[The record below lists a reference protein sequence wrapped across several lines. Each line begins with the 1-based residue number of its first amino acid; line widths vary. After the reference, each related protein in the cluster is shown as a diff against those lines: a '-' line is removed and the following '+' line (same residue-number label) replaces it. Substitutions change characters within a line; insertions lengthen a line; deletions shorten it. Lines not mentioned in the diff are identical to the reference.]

1 MDAMVG
7 MHKWQIPKW
16 SFLCAHSEKA
26 LHSEIFVIGGFAWR
40 IRLYPRGAAQGACEE
55 HVSMYLRAADPGGL
69 PDGWE
74 VTAGYKLSVEGG
86 LTTGECSKPKASAKP
101 KESES
106 REARRRPARPIRA
119 HALPQSNL
127 RRHSQGVGSHG
138 LRACS

>member
-1 MDAMVG
+1 MDTMVG
-7 MHKWQIPKW
+7 THKWQIPKW

-74 VTAGYKLSVEGG
+74 VTAG
-86 LTTGECSKPKASAKP
+86 
-101 KESES
+101 
-106 REARRRPARPIRA
+106 
-119 HALPQSNL
+119 
-127 RRHSQGVGSHG
+127 
-138 LRACS
+138 